1 MDMAL
6 NENQA
11 MIQQLARKFAQTE
24 LEPVAGKLEGDLAG
38 NLDGKEGRKIFLANL
53 KKLAEL
59 GFMGLNIDADYGGS
73 EAGTIAFS
81 LAITEIAKA
90 CASTAVTMSVNNMV
104 AEVIQAV
111 ASSEQKE
118 KYLAKLCGGEYS
130 AGAFC
135 LTETNAG
142 SDPSSMKTSAVL
154 DGDEWVLN
162 GNKQF
167 ITSAEYAGV
176 FIVWAVTDKTLG
188 RGKGISCFLVEQGAL
203 GMSVSKAEEKMGQ
216 HASSTNEVVFENCRI
231 PKNAL
236 MGELN
241 QGFKVAVGELAGGR
255 IGVGSLALG
264 IGQAAMD
271 YARNYITER
280 KQFGQAISNFQGIQW
295 MMADAY
301 TDLEAARLLLMSA
314 SDAKEKGQPFSKQ
327 ASMAKLFAS
336 EKANQACY
344 TALQLM
350 GGSGYIKE
358 YPLERYSRDVR
369 ITSIYEGTS
378 EIQRVIIAREL
389 LKEIS

>member
-1 MDMAL
+1 MDLAL
-6 NENQA
+6 NENQS
-11 MIQQLARKFAQTE
+11 MIQDLAKKFAVTE
-24 LEPVAGKLEGDLAG
+24 LEPVADKLMAEG
-38 NLDGKEGRKIFLANL
+38 GREIFLANL

-59 GFMGLNIDADYGGS
+59 GFMGLNIDAEHGGS
-73 EAGTIAFS
+73 EAGTVAFS

-104 AEVIQAV
+104 AEVIQTV
-111 ASSEQKE
+111 ASQAQKE
-118 KYLAKLCGGEYS
+118 KYLPKLCGGEYS

-135 LTETNAG
+135 LTETTAG
-142 SDPSSMKTSAVL
+142 SDPSNMKTTAEL

-167 ITSAEYAGV
+167 ITSAEYAGI
-176 FIVWAVTDKTLG
+176 FIVWAVTDRSLS
-188 RGKGISCFLVEQGAL
+188 RGKGISCFLVEQGIAGL
-203 GMSVSKAEEKMGQ
+203 TVSKAEEKMGQ
-216 HASSTNEVVFENCRI
+216 HASTTNEVVFDNCRI
-231 PKNAL
+231 PKDAL
-236 MGELN
+236 MGEFN
-241 QGFKVAVGELAGGR
+241 QGFKVAVSELAGGR
-255 IGVGSLALG
+255 IGVGSMALG

-280 KQFGQAISNFQGIQW
+280 EQFGQPIANFQGIQW

-301 TDLEAARLLLMSA
+301 TELEASRLLLMSA

-350 GGSGYIKE
+350 GGNGYIKE

-389 LKEIS
+389 LKEVS